1 MKTTERPA
9 AAETAATG
17 ISRIETDADGQ
28 GANDVADDVTLRLV
42 RSLSPHWTVP
52 AGPTGRIVH

>member
-1 MKTTERPA
+1 
-9 AAETAATG
+9 
-17 ISRIETDADGQ
+17 
-28 GANDVADDVTLRLV
+28 VTLRLV